1 MGWCRGDSTSKG
13 NREGHGKGTEE
24 KRREGGS
31 IGGGRGRK
39 RRGCIL
45 LHCKKNTVPV

>member
-24 KRREGGS
+24 KRR
-31 IGGGRGRK
+31 GGRKYWRRK
-39 RRGCIL
+39 G
-45 LHCKKNTVPV
+45 